1 MLDGFSTITIPQP
14 VSLSTHNPTLPPS
27 ADRIEDRSNHAFH
40 VRQNG
45 GVSKAQNFEAMRG
58 QHTRPL
64 AIPSLGLVRIML
76 AAIGFDHE
84 ATPQTAE
91 VGDKGTNRDLSP
103 EMGSLQLD
111 PMAQRPPEPL
121 FGGRHRG
128 AHAFGE
134 EALGWRGP
142 GMSGL
147 ADGHREGRSYSCA
160 YANVDC
166 ARGQERKRSGARIPH
181 PVSLTRAHP
190 PHEGEGKCRLI
201 AVVYARRQQLLSPSW
216 GEIRE
221 WGAARSPTLAPL
233 QPRQRSGARPPPR
246 TPPHEGEG
254 IGRRFA

>member
-1 MLDGFSTITIPQP
+1 MIKFDGFSTTTLPHPMKQRIISRPISYAHT
-14 VSLSTHNPTLPPS
+14 PTLPPA
-27 ADRIEDRSNHAFH
+27 ADSGEDRSNHTLH

-76 AAIGFDHE
+76 ATIGFDHE

-91 VGDKGTNRDLSP
+91 VSDVGTNRDLPP
-103 EMGSLQLD
+103 EMGSLQFD

-128 AHAFGE
+128 AHALGE

-147 ADGHREGRSYSCA
+147 AGGH
-160 YANVDC
+160 
-166 ARGQERKRSGARIPH
+166 GAG
-181 PVSLTRAHP
+181 L
-190 PHEGEGKCRLI
+190 K
-201 AVVYARRQQLLSPSW
+201 
-216 GEIRE
+216 
-221 WGAARSPTLAPL
+221 
-233 QPRQRSGARPPPR
+233 
-246 TPPHEGEG
+246 
-254 IGRRFA
+254 